1 MAVDRGLCG
10 KTDDKAG
17 LVKVSAQIASA
28 RATPELAIYLN
39 CAFNMTELDAK
50 RTKIAANDEDS
61 SSPVIDDMFAEDDAP
76 MGDNKNSQNIANC
89 AENIDDLEGYYS
101 SRSLFGFNS

>member
-10 KTDDKAG
+10 KTNDKAG

-28 RATPELAIYLN
+28 RVTPELAIYLN

-50 RTKIAANDEDS
+50 RTKIEASDEES

-76 MGDNKNSQNIANC
+76 MGEKKSIQNIANC
-89 AENIDDLEGYYS
+89 PDNIDDLEGYYS
-101 SRSLFGFNS
+101 SRPLFGFNS